1 MRRAA
6 VGLEEKRSEDLT
18 PSAEGE
24 GDAHGPPPRNPHGV
38 LVWLMTILER
48 FANRKISDDELMRE
62 LRTVGSYAAESRILP
77 EKLIIALK
85 VAWGQAV
92 PRSTYAATT
101 MDDRLL
107 ARLVT
112 ACLDGY
118 YGSSRTER

>member
-6 VGLEEKRSEDLT
+6 VELDEKHSRELT

-24 GDAHGPPPRNPHGV
+24 GIAHGPPPPNQHGLPV
-38 LVWLMTILER
+38 RLTTTLER
-48 FANRKISDDELMRE
+48 FTKREIDEDELLAA
-62 LRTVGSYAAESRILP
+62 LRGVGSYAAESRILP

-85 VAWGQAV
+85 AVWSEVAPWSA
-92 PRSTYAATT
+92 SAADR
-101 MDDRLL
+101 MDDRLF

-118 YGSSRTER
+118 YGS